1 MAKRKPRLPQIQFKD
16 PDLLFH
22 IAEERH
28 PGDDDDPAVEK
39 ARVKFCKEYTEYGDY
54 GAFEIDPVTLTGR
67 LLPKKE
73 WR

>member
-1 MAKRKPRLPQIQFKD
+1 MAKKKLRLPQIQFKD

-22 IAEERH
+22 IAGERH
-28 PGDDDDPAVEK
+28 PGDPDDQVAEAAREK
-39 ARVKFCKEYTEYGDY
+39 FRKDYTEYGDY
-54 GAFEIDPVTLTGR
+54 GAFEIDPTTLTGR